1 MQISLDIDEAELGG
15 RPQGATG
22 SDNDEETRTSFFP
35 KRSTLD
41 MSVDGELG
49 RYLANPG
56 TSFLTLQEYPRLK
69 RLFLKYN
76 TVLPSSAPVERL
88 FSSGKF
94 IFKKNRYR
102 LTDANFEVNLL
113 LNVNSKNMK
122 VV

>member
-15 RPQGATG
+15 RPQGT
-22 SDNDEETRTSFFP
+22 DDDEEEPRNSFFL
-35 KRSTLD
+35 KRSRMD

-56 TSFLTLQEYPRLK
+56 TSFAILQEYPRLK

-88 FSSGKF
+88 FS
-94 IFKKNRYR
+94 
-102 LTDANFEVNLL
+102 
-113 LNVNSKNMK
+113 
-122 VV
+122 

>member
-1 MQISLDIDEAELGG
+1 M
-15 RPQGATG
+15 
-22 SDNDEETRTSFFP
+22 
-35 KRSTLD
+35 D

-49 RYLANPG
+49 RYFANPG
-56 TSFLTLQEYPRLK
+56 TSFAILQEYPRLK

-76 TVLPSSAPVERL
+76 TVLLSSAPVERL

-113 LNVNSKNMK
+113 LNVNSKNMQ